1 MRIGGEAPGGEP
13 ILHFGVET
21 MCQVGS
27 PPPRI
32 GIEATR
38 LHPHRLQM

>member
-27 PPPRI
+27 PRHLGSVSKLRGFI
-32 GIEATR
+32 LTGFK
-38 LHPHRLQM
+38 